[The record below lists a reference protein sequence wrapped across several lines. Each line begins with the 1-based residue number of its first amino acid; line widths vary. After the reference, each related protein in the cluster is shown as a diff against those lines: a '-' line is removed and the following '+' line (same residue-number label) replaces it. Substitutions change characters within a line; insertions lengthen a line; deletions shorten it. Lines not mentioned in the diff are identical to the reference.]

1 VLQVVSQTWQERAAC
16 RGPSSA
22 LFFPPAVG
30 ERKEEREQREAL
42 AKSICATCVVRN
54 DCLDAALASHE
65 LHGIWGGLNE
75 TERRELPTRVDC

>member
-1 VLQVVSQTWQERAAC
+1 MSQVWHERAAC

-42 AKSICATCVVRN
+42 AKSICATCPVRT
-54 DCLDAALASHE
+54 DCLDAALATHE

-75 TERRELPTRVDC
+75 TERRDLLVRSS